1 MVGIIDKMHP
11 YTVFLVSFF
20 FGIFLM
26 YYSYMYG
33 SVWAIPTY
41 RLYIPTMIITV
52 SIEPKITVQLT
63 VTVYLIIIVGTCVR

>member
-1 MVGIIDKMHP
+1 
-11 YTVFLVSFF
+11 
-20 FGIFLM
+20 
-26 YYSYMYG
+26 MYG

-41 RLYIPTMIITV
+41 RLYIPTMIVTV